1 MELNEIRQE
10 IDAINRQMQSLFER
24 RMELCG
30 KVAEYKGAHSMKI
43 FVPERE
49 EAILSAVRKQASP
62 AFAEYD
68 VEFFRCLL
76 ALSRTYQGALLGL
89 DPQKTAVAERY
100 ETEHLLL
107 RPLKRED
114 LPPVFSL
121 TSDPE
126 VTRYL
131 RFDTHTDPME
141 ALVLIDELTS
151 GGNYGYLVT
160 SKEGG
165 CFIGVFALKADEK
178 DPTSANLTVFL
189 SRSFWNRGYA
199 GELLAFAKKKA
210 PELSFKTLRAW
221 VADGNAGSRRALE
234 KAGFT
239 VEQRL
244 TFRGI
249 DGGLTTY
256 VFPLKPEKA

>member
-49 EAILSAVRKQASP
+49 EAILSTVREQASP

-76 ALSRTYQGALLGL
+76 TLSRTYQGALLGL
-89 DPQKTAVAERY
+89 DPKKTAVAERY

-141 ALVLIDELTS
+141 ALVLIDGAMPES
-151 GGNYGYLVT
+151 F
-160 SKEGG
+160 SPSPK
-165 CFIGVFALKADEK
+165 KRRR
-178 DPTSANLTVFL
+178 SFL
-189 SRSFWNRGYA
+189 SRLSGH
-199 GELLAFAKKKA
+199 GSPMETPA
-210 PELSFKTLRAW
+210 PA
-221 VADGNAGSRRALE
+221 ALW
-234 KAGFT
+234 KRPAS
-239 VEQRL
+239 
-244 TFRGI
+244 
-249 DGGLTTY
+249 
-256 VFPLKPEKA
+256 PWSSA

>member
-49 EAILSAVRKQASP
+49 EAILSTVREQASP

-89 DPQKTAVAERY
+89 DPKKTAVAERY

-160 SKEGG
+160 SKEEGY
-165 CFIGVFALKADEK
+165 FIGVFALKADEK

-199 GELLAFAKKKA
+199 GELLAFAKKKV